1 MRPGPQSLSR
11 VGRAEHVAD
20 SANGVDQVRLGGVDL
35 LAEVADVGLEHTGVA
50 AEVVAPDVVE
60 ELGSGQ
66 DSSRIR
72 EEVAK
77 QPVLGCRQVDELTG
91 SPHFVSIVVH
101 LEVREHEQFAGRSA
115 LAGTTKDGLGASHE
129 LGHAERLGHVV
140 VTADGEAPDL
150 VLGGIAGREEE
161 NWDVAPVAPEALSDV
176 ESVDIGQHH
185 VEQDEVGP
193 ERIDLLEGPIPTGSS
208 LDGEALIAKCHR
220 HEFGD
225 GLLIVDDEDARAR
238 SSFCHVH
245 IVVDIAGSLLRI
257 QRGDCR
263 GALVRAL
270 MWEKHYE
277 HVFDQCHYPG
287 SVVGYA
293 ELHCHSNF
301 SFLDG
306 ASYPEE
312 LVAEAARLELGAL
325 ALTDHDGL
333 YGVVRFA
340 EAAKEVGVLTV
351 FGAELTLAGRG
362 PDLAGAPVVPA
373 APRTGTPD
381 PPGFH
386 LVVLARDPEGYSRLA
401 RAISEGHLAGGEK
414 GRPRHDIDRL
424 ADLAGGH
431 FLILTG
437 CRKGAVP
444 AALVEA
450 GPVAAARE
458 LDRLVDRFG
467 PESVVVELFD
477 HDDPL
482 DSARNDA
489 LAAFAVRRGLGIVA
503 TNVVHHAQPAGR
515 RLASV
520 LASIRAGRPLDE
532 LDGWLPAAGA
542 AYLRSGA
549 EQVRRF
555 ARYPGAVEQ
564 AGELGRACAFDL
576 HLVAPKLPDFPVPAG
591 QSEMSFLRQL
601 VEEGAT
607 RRYGPAGAE
616 RVPGAWRQLEHEL
629 TMIEELGFA
638 GYFLV
643 VWDIVEFCRRSGIY
657 CQGRGS
663 AASSAVCYVLGI
675 TNADA
680 VALDLLFERFLSP
693 ERDGPPDIDVD
704 IESGRREEVI
714 QYVYGRYGRERAAL
728 VAVVVSYR
736 ARSAVRDAAKALGH
750 SPGQVDAWARRIE
763 RWGSL
768 GGDHH
773 STAPHRKDRWTWWSA
788 AAEGEAARRDA
799 TGGTVGDGRPG
810 RDDVA
815 AEPGPEQAASELG
828 IPTRVLAVA
837 TEMEGFPRHLGI
849 HPGGMVICDRPVS
862 EVCPVEWARMENRTV
877 LQWDKDDCAAVGLV
891 KFDLLGLGMLE
902 AIHRAVDTI
911 GAYHH
916 DEIDLA
922 MIPQEEAVY
931 DMLCRGDSVGIFQVE
946 SRAQM
951 ATLPRLRP
959 RCFYDLVVEVALIRP
974 GPIQGGSVHPYL
986 RRRNGA
992 EAVTYLH
999 PCFERSLAKTLGVP
1013 LFQEQL
1019 MQMAIDAAGFSAA
1032 EADQLRQAMGAKRS
1046 VSRMERLRAR
1056 LYAGMAERGITGQIA
1071 DTVWEQL
1078 AAFANFGFPES
1089 HSVSFAHLVYVSA
1102 WLKLHYPA
1110 AFLVALLNSQPM
1122 GFWAPHT
1129 LVADA
1134 RRHGVV
1140 VLGPE
1145 VNKSAAGASL
1155 EPAVNLEPG
1164 ARSDPLVRLGLASV
1178 KGIGADLANEIAAGR
1193 PYVDM
1198 EDLVRRSGIGR
1209 PALEALA
1216 TSGALAGLGEASVST
1231 ARSGAAVSAGG
1242 AGRRPLS
1249 RREALWAAGA
1259 AAEARPDRLPGTV
1272 VGTNAPLLPE
1282 MDEIEEMSADLQTLG
1297 LSPGSSPMTFART
1310 KLAGRGVVPNA
1321 ELVKVPDGAR
1331 VLVAGVVTHRQR
1343 PATAGGTTFLN
1354 LEDETGL
1361 VNVIC
1366 SPGCWTRY
1374 RKAARSAV
1382 VLLVRG
1388 RLERGEGADP
1398 SAPSSSNVVAEYLE
1412 EIDLAMAVSPSRD
1425 FH

>member
-1 MRPGPQSLSR
+1 M
-11 VGRAEHVAD
+11 
-20 SANGVDQVRLGGVDL
+20 
-35 LAEVADVGLEHTGVA
+35 
-50 AEVVAPDVVE
+50 
-60 ELGSGQ
+60 
-66 DSSRIR
+66 
-72 EEVAK
+72 
-77 QPVLGCRQVDELTG
+77 
-91 SPHFVSIVVH
+91 
-101 LEVREHEQFAGRSA
+101 
-115 LAGTTKDGLGASHE
+115 
-129 LGHAERLGHVV
+129 
-140 VTADGEAPDL
+140 
-150 VLGGIAGREEE
+150 
-161 NWDVAPVAPEALSDV
+161 
-176 ESVDIGQHH
+176 
-185 VEQDEVGP
+185 
-193 ERIDLLEGPIPTGSS
+193 
-208 LDGEALIAKCHR
+208 
-220 HEFGD
+220 
-225 GLLIVDDEDARAR
+225 
-238 SSFCHVH
+238 
-245 IVVDIAGSLLRI
+245 
-257 QRGDCR
+257 
-263 GALVRAL
+263 
-270 MWEKHYE
+270 
-277 HVFDQCHYPG
+277 
-287 SVVGYA
+287 VGYS

-340 EAAKEVGVLTV
+340 EAAKEVGVPTV

-362 PDLAGAPVVPA
+362 QDPAGAPAVPA
-373 APRTGTPD
+373 PARTGIPD
-381 PPGFH
+381 PPGSH
-386 LVVLARDPEGYSRLA
+386 LIVLARGPEGYSRLA

-414 GRPRHDIDRL
+414 GRPRYDIDRL
-424 ADLAGGH
+424 AELAGGH

-444 AALVEA
+444 AALVKA
-450 GPVAAARE
+450 GPIAAARE
-458 LDRLVDRFG
+458 LDRLVERFG
-467 PESVVVELFD
+467 SENVIVELFD
-477 HDDPL
+477 HDDPI

-489 LAAFAVRRGLGIVA
+489 LATLAVRRDLGIVA
-503 TNVVHHAQPAGR
+503 TNVVHHARPEGR
-515 RLASV
+515 RIASV
-520 LASIRAGRPLDE
+520 LASVRSGCPLDE

-542 AYLRSGA
+542 AYMRSGA
-549 EQVRRF
+549 EQARRF
-555 ARYPGAVEQ
+555 ARYPGAVEL
-564 AGELGRACAFDL
+564 AAELGRACAFDL
-576 HLVAPKLPDFPVPAG
+576 HLVAPKLPDFPVPVG
-591 QSEMSFLRQL
+591 QSEMTFLRQL

-629 TMIEELGFA
+629 VMIEELGFA

-680 VALDLLFERFLSP
+680 VALGLLFERFLSP

-750 SPGQVDAWARRIE
+750 SPGQVDAWARHIE

-768 GGDHH
+768 GGGHH

-788 AAEGEAARRDA
+788 AAEGEAARRDGA
-799 TGGTVGDGRPG
+799 RTAPGGDRPG

-815 AEPGPEQAASELG
+815 LEPGPAKSAGDLG
-828 IPTRVLAVA
+828 IPARVLAVA
-837 TEMEGFPRHLGI
+837 TELEGFPRHLGI

-902 AIHRAVDTI
+902 AIHRAVDTV

-986 RRRNGA
+986 RRRNGT

-999 PCFERSLAKTLGVP
+999 PCFEHSLAKTLGVP

-1046 VSRMERLRAR
+1046 ASRMERLRSR
-1056 LYAGMAERGITGQIA
+1056 LYEGMAGRGITGKVA
-1071 DTVWEQL
+1071 DAVWEQL
-1078 AAFANFGFPES
+1078 AAFSNFGFPES
-1089 HSVSFAHLVYVSA
+1089 HSVSFAYLVYVSA

-1110 AFLVALLNSQPM
+1110 AFLAALLNSQPM

-1140 VLGPE
+1140 VLGPD
-1145 VNKSAAGASL
+1145 VNKSEAGASL
-1155 EPAVNLEPG
+1155 EPGAPG
-1164 ARSDPLVRLGLASV
+1164 PLVRLGLASV
-1178 KGIGADLANEIAAGR
+1178 KGIGHDLAAVTAAGR
-1193 PYVDM
+1193 PYGDM
-1198 EDLVRRSGIGR
+1198 EELVCQSGIGR
-1209 PALEALA
+1209 PGLEALA
-1216 TSGALAGLGEASVST
+1216 TSGALASLGATPARAGHDSGAPST
-1231 ARSGAAVSAGG
+1231 AGTAA
-1242 AGRRPLS
+1242 RPLT

-1259 AAEARPDRLPGTV
+1259 AAEARPGRLLGTV
-1272 VGTNAPLLPE
+1272 VGTNAPRLPD

-1297 LSPGSSPMTFART
+1297 LSPGSDPMAFARG

-1321 ELVKVPDGAR
+1321 ELVKVPDGAK

-1366 SPGCWTRY
+1366 SPGCWARY
-1374 RKAARSAV
+1374 RKPARSAV

-1388 RLERGEGADP
+1388 RLERGEGADKE
-1398 SAPSSSNVVAEYLE
+1398 APSSSNVVAEYLE
-1412 EIDLAMAVSPSRD
+1412 EIDLAMTLSPSRD

>member
-1 MRPGPQSLSR
+1 M
-11 VGRAEHVAD
+11 
-20 SANGVDQVRLGGVDL
+20 
-35 LAEVADVGLEHTGVA
+35 
-50 AEVVAPDVVE
+50 
-60 ELGSGQ
+60 
-66 DSSRIR
+66 
-72 EEVAK
+72 
-77 QPVLGCRQVDELTG
+77 
-91 SPHFVSIVVH
+91 
-101 LEVREHEQFAGRSA
+101 
-115 LAGTTKDGLGASHE
+115 
-129 LGHAERLGHVV
+129 
-140 VTADGEAPDL
+140 
-150 VLGGIAGREEE
+150 
-161 NWDVAPVAPEALSDV
+161 
-176 ESVDIGQHH
+176 
-185 VEQDEVGP
+185 
-193 ERIDLLEGPIPTGSS
+193 
-208 LDGEALIAKCHR
+208 
-220 HEFGD
+220 
-225 GLLIVDDEDARAR
+225 AR
-238 SSFCHVH
+238 
-245 IVVDIAGSLLRI
+245 
-257 QRGDCR
+257 
-263 GALVRAL
+263 
-270 MWEKHYE
+270 
-277 HVFDQCHYPG
+277 
-287 SVVGYA
+287 YA

-306 ASYPEE
+306 ASHPEE
-312 LVAEAARLELGAL
+312 LVAEAARLELVAL

-340 EAAKEVGVLTV
+340 EAAKEAGVPTV

-362 PDLAGAPVVPA
+362 PDLVGTPVVPA
-373 APRTGTPD
+373 PPRTGTPD
-381 PPGFH
+381 PSGSH

-414 GRPRHDIDRL
+414 GRPRYDIDLL
-424 ADLAGGH
+424 AEIAGGH
-431 FLILTG
+431 FLVLTG

-444 AALVEA
+444 AALVGA
-450 GPVAAARE
+450 GPVAASRE
-458 LDRLVDRFG
+458 LDRLVERFG

-489 LAAFAVRRGLGIVA
+489 LAVLAVRRGLGIVA
-503 TNVVHHAQPAGR
+503 TNVVHHARPAGR

-520 LASIRAGRPLDE
+520 LASVRAGCPLDE

-542 AYLRSGA
+542 AHLRSGD
-549 EQVRRF
+549 EQARRF
-555 ARYPGAVEQ
+555 SRYPGAVEL
-564 AGELGRACAFDL
+564 AAELGRECAFDL
-576 HLVAPKLPDFPVPAG
+576 HLVAPKLPDFPVPEG
-591 QSEMSFLRQL
+591 QSEMTFLRRL
-601 VEEGAT
+601 VEEGGT
-607 RRYGPAGAE
+607 FRYGPPEAE

-629 TMIEELGFA
+629 KMIEELGFV

-643 VWDIVEFCRRSGIY
+643 VWDIVQFCRRSGIY

-680 VALDLLFERFLSP
+680 VALGLLFERFLSP

-728 VAVVVSYR
+728 VSVVVSYR
-736 ARSAVRDAAKALGH
+736 ARSAVRDAARALGH

-763 RWGSL
+763 RWGRL
-768 GGDHH
+768 PG
-773 STAPHRKDRWTWWSA
+773 
-788 AAEGEAARRDA
+788 RRP
-799 TGGTVGDGRPG
+799 PG

-815 AEPGPEQAASELG
+815 GEPGPTQAANELG
-828 IPTRVLAVA
+828 IPARVLEVA
-837 TEMEGFPRHLGI
+837 TALEGFPRHLGI

-877 LQWDKDDCAAVGLV
+877 LQWDKDDCAAIGLV

-902 AIHRAVDTI
+902 AIHRVVDTVD
-911 GAYHH
+911 AYHH
-916 DEIDLA
+916 DKIDLA
-922 MIPQEEAVY
+922 LIPQEEAVY

-1019 MQMAIDAAGFSAA
+1019 MQMAIDAAGFTAA
-1032 EADQLRQAMGAKRS
+1032 EADQLRQAMGSKRS
-1046 VSRMERLRAR
+1046 ASRMERLRAR
-1056 LYAGMAERGITGQIA
+1056 LYAGMAERGITGETA
-1071 DTVWEQL
+1071 DTIWEQL

-1089 HSVSFAHLVYVSA
+1089 HSVSFAYLVYVSA

-1110 AFLVALLNSQPM
+1110 AFLASLLNSQPM

-1134 RRHGVV
+1134 RRHGTN
-1140 VLGPE
+1140 VLGPD
-1145 VNKSAAGASL
+1145 VNQSEAGASL
-1155 EPAVNLEPG
+1155 ESAVPG
-1164 ARSDPLVRLGLASV
+1164 GSEERPEPLVRLGLASV
-1178 KGIGADLANEIAAGR
+1178 KGIGTDLAEKIASGR
-1193 PYVDM
+1193 PYADM

-1216 TSGALAGLGEASVST
+1216 TSGALMGLGEVP
-1231 ARSGAAVSAGG
+1231 AR
-1242 AGRRPLS
+1242 LLT

-1259 AAEARPDRLPGTV
+1259 AAEARPDRLPGTM
-1272 VGTNAPLLPE
+1272 VGTSAPLLPE
-1282 MDEIEEMSADLQTLG
+1282 MDEIEEMSADLETLG
-1297 LSPGSSPMTFART
+1297 LSPGCSPMAFARSS
-1310 KLAGRGVVPNA
+1310 LVGRGVIPNA
-1321 ELVKVPDGAR
+1321 ELVKVPDGAK
-1331 VLVAGVVTHRQR
+1331 VIVAGVVTHRQR
-1343 PATAGGTTFLN
+1343 PGTAGGTTFLN

-1374 RKAARSAV
+1374 RKAARSAL

-1398 SAPSSSNVVAEYLE
+1398 LTLSSSNVVAEYLE
-1412 EIDLAMAVSPSRD
+1412 EIDFAMAVGPSRD